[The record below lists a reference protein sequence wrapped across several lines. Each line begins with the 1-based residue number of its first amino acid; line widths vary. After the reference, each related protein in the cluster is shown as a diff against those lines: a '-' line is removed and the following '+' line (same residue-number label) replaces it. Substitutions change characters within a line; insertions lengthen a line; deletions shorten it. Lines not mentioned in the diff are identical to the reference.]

1 MTTTTTTASV
11 SYAYGSYMQLLAVLP
26 DTPTRRGRAS
36 LLDQM
41 GDLADQL
48 ADGTYGQLAEDDPAG
63 DSIAWREAGS
73 LVRRLAAAERGTTL
87 FVAVPFDDDL
97 DDEDDLNEDDLDSE
111 DGDSETD
118 PDSDDFTDLDLW
130 ARLANAATRHEHT
143 TSVHAISEMLL
154 ARKTRPHAYEAFMA
168 AATACSIGYPDTYPT
183 RDTRPTRF

>member
-1 MTTTTTTASV
+1 MTTTTTTTASV

-26 DTPTRRGRAS
+26 DTPGRRGRAS

-73 LVRRLAAAERGTTL
+73 LVRRLAAAERGDTL
-87 FVAVPFDDDL
+87 AVIPPIDD
-97 DDEDDLNEDDLDSE
+97 
-111 DGDSETD
+111 D
-118 PDSDDFTDLDLW
+118 PDSDNGGDGEDGDDFADLSLW
-130 ARLANAATRHEHT
+130 ADLSFATTRYEQTAA
-143 TSVHAISEMLL
+143 VHAISELLL